1 MRHARIPHH
10 PLPNPDQASGHACEC
25 TSITID
31 LEETRKIREKR
42 REE

>member
-1 MRHARIPHH
+1 MPHL
-10 PLPNPDQASGHACEC
+10 PPPNPDQALGHACEC

-42 REE
+42 KEE